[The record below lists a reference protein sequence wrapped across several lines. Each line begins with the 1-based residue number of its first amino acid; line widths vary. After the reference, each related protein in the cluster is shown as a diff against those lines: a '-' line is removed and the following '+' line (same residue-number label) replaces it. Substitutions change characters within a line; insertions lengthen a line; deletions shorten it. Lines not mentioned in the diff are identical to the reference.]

1 MWDSPLSSLSRN
13 PNRLMLEAQ
22 SLYYQPWVH
31 VAEQAVVNRMIR
43 LPWHLEDE
51 EGETFDGES
60 NPEQRALLN
69 LIERPNKRQTR
80 RQLWGITLRHMGLCG
95 NAFWYLDQ
103 RDLLAGTPLEIM
115 YINPARMT
123 PALDSGKNVVGWVL
137 DGPDNP
143 VTGSDGNPGVP
154 LDVEE
159 VIHFRLDEPDF
170 GVWGI
175 GIAQAAQRKVE
186 LSRITDGYI
195 GQVLGTGGRITG
207 IIAPKDDRTQF
218 TDDEFMA
225 LGNEWR
231 RIVEDPQAAK
241 RLQIMKKPIELV
253 QTSMSPRDLL
263 LPDVAKMSRDDT
275 LAMWGVPLSSVGIP
289 TPAGLN
295 SGEKGKYDEA
305 AMYEGAVQPR
315 GESFREK
322 VQYEFLDRFAGLGL
336 SAQLVIEFP
345 TFDDLAPLYDNAD
358 KAKIIPRRIDEA
370 RESVGLDPLD
380 PAIYG
385 KLGEQIIIDQSIV
398 FLKEDEPEPEPL
410 PAVPAP
416 VVDEPSPTDEEDV
429 VAKADIRKPLL
440 GLRHKMEVQ
449 WEPRIRQAV
458 QDVLTEQRRFI
469 SSKLPHISAKPSD
482 TTWWNEKREQRRFMV
497 ALDPLIEELTAEVA
511 GGTARLAQKPRKADT
526 SIYDYVRAKVGE
538 RITGIN
544 NTTREKVQKLVA
556 EGIEQGMSPQ
566 DLGSAL
572 KESAAFD
579 AARADMIARTETA
592 YAYNDS
598 AIQSYLSLDVE
609 QVQVIDGDKD
619 AECAHADGATW
630 SMDEALSNP
639 ISHPNCTRDFIPVVK
654 AVVEPNPMLIMA
666 EAYKASLDR
675 PPAIINV
682 TTPDVHVTTPPVHV
696 TTPAVNVHVPKPHL
710 QADIHVPQQPP
721 PTVNVSTPEAK
732 AQATLP
738 TEIRI
743 VSMPDRVKVAQRNAE
758 GEIVR
763 MAETDIDG

>member
-1 MWDSPLSSLSRN
+1 MASLIDRLLGRPVEAPIAAKAVTGPGTLSLMWDSPLSSLSRN

-103 RDLLAGTPLEIM
+103 RDLLAGTPLAIM

-398 FLKEDEPEPEPL
+398 FLKEDEPEPEPQPL
-410 PAVPAP
+410 PTPPEP
-416 VVDEPSPTDEEDV
+416 VVDEVSTDDEEDV
-429 VAKADIRKPLL
+429 VEGKADIRKPLL

-511 GGTARLAQKPRKADT
+511 GGTARLAKKPRKADT

-544 NTTREKVQKLVA
+544 ATTREKVQKLVA

-654 AVVEPNPMLIMA
+654 AVVEPNPMLILA
-666 EAYKASLDR
+666 EAMKASMDR
-675 PPAIINV
+675 PPAVINV
-682 TTPDVHVTTPPVHV
+682 TTPDVHVTTPPVNFTAPPITV
-696 TTPAVNVHVPKPHL
+696 PPAQVNV
-710 QADIHVPQQPP
+710 
-721 PTVNVSTPEAK
+721 
-732 AQATLP
+732 TLP
-738 TEIRI
+738 EQRPTRKSITRREDGFD
-743 VSMPDRVKVAQRNAE
+743 VVETPD
-758 GEIVR
+758 
-763 MAETDIDG
+763 

>member
-1 MWDSPLSSLSRN
+1 
-13 PNRLMLEAQ
+13 
-22 SLYYQPWVH
+22 
-31 VAEQAVVNRMIR
+31 
-43 LPWHLEDE
+43 
-51 EGETFDGES
+51 
-60 NPEQRALLN
+60 
-69 LIERPNKRQTR
+69 
-80 RQLWGITLRHMGLCG
+80 
-95 NAFWYLDQ
+95 
-103 RDLLAGTPLEIM
+103 
-115 YINPARMT
+115 
-123 PALDSGKNVVGWVL
+123 
-137 DGPDNP
+137 
-143 VTGSDGNPGVP
+143 
-154 LDVEE
+154 
-159 VIHFRLDEPDF
+159 
-170 GVWGI
+170 
-175 GIAQAAQRKVE
+175 
-186 LSRITDGYI
+186 
-195 GQVLGTGGRITG
+195 
-207 IIAPKDDRTQF
+207 
-218 TDDEFMA
+218 
-225 LGNEWR
+225 
-231 RIVEDPQAAK
+231 
-241 RLQIMKKPIELV
+241 
-253 QTSMSPRDLL
+253 
-263 LPDVAKMSRDDT
+263 
-275 LAMWGVPLSSVGIP
+275 
-289 TPAGLN
+289 
-295 SGEKGKYDEA
+295 
-305 AMYEGAVQPR
+305 
-315 GESFREK
+315 
-322 VQYEFLDRFAGLGL
+322 
-336 SAQLVIEFP
+336 
-345 TFDDLAPLYDNAD
+345 
-358 KAKIIPRRIDEA
+358 
-370 RESVGLDPLD
+370 
-380 PAIYG
+380 
-385 KLGEQIIIDQSIV
+385 
-398 FLKEDEPEPEPL
+398 
-410 PAVPAP
+410 
-416 VVDEPSPTDEEDV
+416 VDEVSTDDEEDV

-696 TTPAVNVHVPKPHL
+696 TTPPVNVTVPPGNK
-710 QADIHVPQQPP
+710 
-721 PTVNVSTPEAK
+721 
-732 AQATLP
+732 
-738 TEIRI
+738 RI
-743 VSMPDRVKVAQRNAE
+743 VRDASGTITGMEN
-758 GEIVR
+758 
-763 MAETDIDG
+763 T